1 MSELDLLPVFTAAG
15 LAAIQAAHQ
24 QGMAVKVT
32 HIALGDAGA
41 AIRDGDG
48 LPLAGARA
56 MVALGNER
64 VRVALTAG
72 GDESPT
78 SVTMLAEVPA
88 GDPEFWIQEVG
99 FITDTGVLLAVW
111 ASDATNLG
119 WRGAMTPWV
128 FRFVLA
134 WSDLP
139 PNAITIDYN
148 GDAALAAWALD
159 QARTKAKVRHTVEA
173 SGQGW
178 DDLNQAQLTEAINDL
193 ITAMITANAPD
204 LSNYAQLVALA
215 AYAKL
220 DAAQSF
226 TKAQRGSVA
235 ALVDGAT
242 VTPDF
247 AAANHF
253 ALTLGGNRTLANPS
267 NMVAGQSGIIV
278 ITQDVTGSRT
288 LSFGSYWKFASGSAP
303 SLTTTASAVDV
314 LAYYVESANRITAR
328 LHSDVR

>member
-1 MSELDLLPVFTAAG
+1 MNELDLLPVFTASG

-32 HIALGDAGA
+32 HIALGDTGA

-48 LPLAGARA
+48 LPLVSARA
-56 MVALGNER
+56 MVALGHER

-88 GDPEFWIQEVG
+88 GDPEFWISEVG

-111 ASDATNLG
+111 SSASTNLG

-148 GDAALAAWALD
+148 GDAALNAWALD

-173 SGQGW
+173 SGQSW
-178 DDLNQAQLTEAINDL
+178 ND
-193 ITAMITANAPD
+193 
-204 LSNYAQLVALA
+204 
-215 AYAKL
+215 L
-220 DAAQSF
+220 DAAQL
-226 TKAQRGSVA
+226 TIALNALIA
-235 ALVDGAT
+235 AGMGGAT
-242 VTPDF
+242 FLRKDVSTIVEAGYWTKPVPLVVNAGTATPVLAAGNVFTVT
-247 AAANHF
+247 ATTN
-253 ALTLGGNRTLANPS
+253 LTLGWPAALAGKAGMMLVVAIQDAAGGRTL
-267 NMVAGQSGIIV
+267 
-278 ITQDVTGSRT
+278 T
-288 LSFGSYWKFASGSAP
+288 LASGYKLAAGEWS
-303 SLTTTASAVDV
+303 TTANAVNLLWITSDGSGTALDV
-314 LAYYVESANRITAR
+314 VISQRGA
-328 LHSDVR
+328 